1 LCHSYDGRRVVPP
14 SEIPDFIQPE
24 IRHLIDFALED
35 AWQELRKDRLSD
47 DASSVKGKLA
57 TTIIALAASG
67 EFNPIRLKNFAL
79 QSIRAT
85 DRPRPAPRQVAK
97 WRLNTTNLICSEI
110 GGTYDV

>member
-1 LCHSYDGRRVVPP
+1 MPP
-14 SEIPDFIQPE
+14 NEIPDFIQPE

-35 AWQELRKDRLSD
+35 AWQELRKDGLG

-67 EFNPIRLKNFAL
+67 EANPIRLKNFAL

-85 DRPRPAPRQVAK
+85 DRPRAAARQVGKVAA
-97 WRLNTTNLICSEI
+97 
-110 GGTYDV
+110 